1 MEQTYGTFD
10 ILKYVPMCA
19 AIFFWAYHMY
29 YRQKY
34 HGYIGMKRQ
43 KRWNDLP
50 RYSAAESKEETLN
63 MMIAA
68 KSRQMSLSFRMAL
81 MFSAIAVFWFFYIR

>member
-1 MEQTYGTFD
+1 MYR
-10 ILKYVPMCA
+10 CA
-19 AIFFWAYHMY
+19 PQFSSAAYHVY

-34 HGYIGMKRQ
+34 HGYVEMKRQ

-50 RYSAAESKEETLN
+50 RYSAAESKEETLK
-63 MMIAA
+63 MMISA
-68 KSRQMSLSFRMAL
+68 KKRQVNLSFRMAW